1 MIVRRGALDLPWDI
15 DARQE
20 PVPGVRII
28 YIDQADT
35 GDDDIEGTVDD
46 VLNNINVD
54 NAADKEVLI
63 EIMLTK
69 TSTCLRAPVARR
81 DSSRRQTKTPGKPLL
96 FHCEGGFT

>member
-1 MIVRRGALDLPWDI
+1 MIVRRSVLDLPWDI

-20 PVPGVRII
+20 PVPSVRII
-28 YIDQADT
+28 CIDQADT

-69 TSTCLRAPVARR
+69 TSTCLRAPVVHR
-81 DSSRRQTKTPGKPLL
+81 DSSRRQTKTPGEPLL
-96 FHCEGGFT
+96 IHCERGP